1 VLLERSE
8 PSLYTIH
15 QELQGLLPAG
25 VDLEPVLSS
34 AADSAL
40 VERLFRQ
47 QRVMVVFH
55 AAA

>member
-1 VLLERSE
+1 MLLERSE